1 MVAPADADCGD
12 PGIVCHLHIECCVA
26 YYVRIRRLD
35 PGVGQRALDH
45 FGMRLAAASVGCLQ
59 GDEAMPEIMALQ
71 RRPQTP
77 QVIAGGDAEQDR
89 KSTRLNSSNYC
100 SQRQPSSA

>member
-35 PGVGQRALDH
+35 PGVRQRALDH
-45 FGMRLAAASVGCLQ
+45 FGMRLPEARVGCLQ
-59 GDEAMPEIMALQ
+59 GDEAMIEIMALPH
-71 RRPQTP
+71 RPQIGKASCRDRVCQYVTLS
-77 QVIAGGDAEQDR
+77 VVAGSI
-89 KSTRLNSSNYC
+89 KK
-100 SQRQPSSA
+100 